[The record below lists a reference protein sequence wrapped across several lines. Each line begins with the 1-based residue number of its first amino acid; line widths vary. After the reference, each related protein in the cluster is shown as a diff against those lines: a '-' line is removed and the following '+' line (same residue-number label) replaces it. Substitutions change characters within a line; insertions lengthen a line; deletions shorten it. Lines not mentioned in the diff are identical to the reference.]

1 MTAWTY
7 FGPGAGSQPGWP
19 GTRSAPR
26 GEQVEQV
33 GARELELLLRARR
46 SSTGTL
52 VLPHSRERN
61 AERMAARRLVERGL
75 LRAPNGM
82 GGRSTGWLYFYGLTE
97 RGRTAW
103 LRCRS

>member
-1 MTAWTY
+1 MTTWTY
-7 FGPGAGSQPGWP
+7 YYPTGDPTGWSSKDP
-19 GTRSAPR
+19 SITSEAYLT
-26 GEQVEQV
+26 V

-52 VLPHSRERN
+52 VLPHDRERN

-75 LRAPNGM
+75 LREPNAM

-103 LRCRS
+103 LRSRS

>member
-1 MTAWTY
+1 MSTWTY
-7 FGPGAGSQPGWP
+7 HRPISGDPHPEIEP
-19 GTRSAPR
+19 N
-26 GEQVEQV
+26 VEQV

-46 SSTGTL
+46 SSAGTL
-52 VLPHSRERN
+52 VLPHDRERN

-75 LRAPNGM
+75 LREPNAM

-97 RGRTAW
+97 RGHTAW